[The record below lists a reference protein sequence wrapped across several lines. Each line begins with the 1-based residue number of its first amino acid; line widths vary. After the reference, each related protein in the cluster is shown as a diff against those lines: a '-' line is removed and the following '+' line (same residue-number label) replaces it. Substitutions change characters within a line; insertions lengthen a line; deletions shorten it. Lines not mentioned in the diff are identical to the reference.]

1 MSFTDSITTNK
12 YKNLKN
18 IHAILIFW
26 HFVFIIHKNFKNLQY
41 LTLYKNSD
49 TMIIISKYSYLSFDT
64 YNKIKDY
71 IDLLYKKDYFDIWNK
86 KKGLPLSYYD
96 IYKSYSITIN
106 FNNNIFKLIIIND
119 DSYKNNLIKN
129 IRLFKK
135 NICNLLNI
143 KNIYNYNLYCKK
155 LNNNMVSKYKR
166 IMNEG
171 KYDHSISL
179 YSNINKIRTYYHNI
193 MNVEN
198 FNETVIKYYSDDAD
212 DECDNC

>member
-1 MSFTDSITTNK
+1 
-12 YKNLKN
+12 
-18 IHAILIFW
+18 
-26 HFVFIIHKNFKNLQY
+26 
-41 LTLYKNSD
+41 
-49 TMIIISKYSYLSFDT
+49 MIIISKYSYLSFDT

-86 KKGLPLSYYD
+86 KKGLPVSYYD

-155 LNNNMVSKYKR
+155 LNNNMVSKYKC
-166 IMNEG
+166 IMDEG

-179 YSNINKIRTYYHNI
+179 YSNINNKITYYHNI
-193 MNVEN
+193 MYVGN